1 MERRA
6 SAILLYLV
14 DLGSI
19 LLGVA
24 IFNFITTWMMDREIR
39 MCTIGPYPTWWS
51 YLIEPTILLIS
62 SLFLRMNRRG
72 GNAVPLLVSG
82 YLIGCFVR
90 LLLNKNPLTALED
103 WTHSDVLHLYKQF
116 FFALIVFCYSAL
128 SLAKNFLSRSVR
140 VPAG

>member
-24 IFNFITTWMMDREIR
+24 IFNFITTWMMEREIR

-103 WTHSDVLHLYKQF
+103 WPQPSAWEAD
-116 FFALIVFCYSAL
+116 ALPL
-128 SLAKNFLSRSVR
+128 RHTRSGER
-140 VPAG
+140 RR